1 MKRGFTILELLVAS
15 LLLGMLVSV
24 LTMLFNQSSIS
35 WRTGVASVESMSAV
49 GYNIASLS
57 DEADNVYIWNDQV
70 YHLTGLWDE
79 NGQLRERAWDID
91 GANSEL
97 KYPLMEGEGGRL
109 DNSTELNDFGVVSV
123 GSGGGMSALKSYLI
137 NVKSAGPNK
146 EFGDYDDIWS
156 SPDAIEVE

>member
-49 GYNIASLS
+49 GYNISSLR

-91 GANSEL
+91 GDNSEL
-97 KYPLMEGEGGRL
+97 KNPLIDGL
-109 DNSTELNDFGVVSV
+109 DNSTELNDFGIYDV